1 MNTPVVLTVSQLNR
15 YIKSLLDGDRMLPS
29 VFLTGE
35 ISNFTNHYKSGHMYF
50 SLKDSQCVVR
60 AVMFAAQARRLR
72 FLPQDGMK
80 VIVRGRVT
88 VYEQSGQYQVYV
100 DDMQP
105 DGLGA
110 LNLAYE
116 QLKARLAAE
125 GLFDASRKK
134 PLPAYPKAVGVVTS
148 PTGAAV
154 QDIKQI
160 LGRRFPLAEV
170 ILCPV
175 LVQGAGAAEQIAGAV
190 ERFNRLNCADVLI
203 VGRGGGSIED
213 LWAFNE
219 EIVART
225 VANSRDLRCGAR
237 NGFHHLRFCGGS
249 ARADPVRC
257 GRAGRSGYPRADGLC
272 FRLGAADEEIPGDRD
287 APHADRP
294 AGRPHEREDE
304 ARSGSRAHASGR
316 AFGFAAG
323 VQPAAGSGA
332 RVLCCAGCRRENRPL
347 GCTGETGGFAEPSC
361 ARRTVGLYRK
371 RGAGRTNWA
380 GGRYSMKKN
389 MTFEAAMTELSQ
401 IVDRMESGEATLDES
416 LKLFESGTKLASFCY
431 EKLQNAEQKIR
442 EISELEERREE

>member
-1 MNTPVVLTVSQLNR
+1 MNTPVVLTISQLNR
-15 YIKSLLDGDRMLPS
+15 YIKSLLDGDQMLSS

-116 QLKARLAAE
+116 QLKTRLAAE

-175 LVQGAGAAEQIAGAV
+175 LVQGAGAAEQIAAAV
-190 ERFNRLNCADVLI
+190 EHFNRLGCADVLI
-203 VGRGGGSIED
+203 VGRGGGSMED

-219 EIVART
+219 EIVARA
-225 VANSRDLRCGAR
+225 VANSRIPVISAVGHETDFTICDFAADLRAPTP
-237 NGFHHLRFCGGS
+237 S
-249 ARADPVRC
+249 A
-257 GRAGRSGYPRADGLC
+257 
-272 FRLGAADEEIPGDRD
+272 AAELAVPDI
-287 APHADRP
+287 
-294 AGRPHEREDE
+294 RELM
-304 ARSGSRAHASGR
+304 AYVSGSMLR
-316 AFGFAAG
+316 
-323 VQPAAGSGA
+323 
-332 RVLCCAGCRRENRPL
+332 
-347 GCTGETGGFAEPSC
+347 
-361 ARRTVGLYRK
+361 
-371 RGAGRTNWA
+371 
-380 GGRYSMKKN
+380 MKKSLGIE
-389 MTFEAAMTELSQ
+389 MHRMQ
-401 IVDRMESGEATLDES
+401 IDRLVDRMSGKMKRDLETGRMRLAERSASLQAFSPLRVLARGYSVALDADGETVRSAAQVRQGDS
-416 LKLFESGTKLASFCY
+416 LNLIVQDGRLACTVN
-431 EKLQNAEQKIR
+431 EVWEEQIGQ
-442 EISELEERREE
+442 EGDTP

>member
-1 MNTPVVLTVSQLNR
+1 MNTPIVLTISQLNR
-15 YIKSLLDGDRMLPS
+15 YIKSLLDGDQMLSS

-116 QLKARLAAE
+116 QLKTRLAAE

-175 LVQGAGAAEQIAGAV
+175 LVQGAGAAEQIAAAV
-190 ERFNRLNCADVLI
+190 ERFNRLDCADVLI
-203 VGRGGGSIED
+203 VGRGGGSMED

-219 EIVART
+219 EIVARA
-225 VANSRDLRCGAR
+225 VANSRIPVISAVGHETDFTICDFAADLRAPTP
-237 NGFHHLRFCGGS
+237 S
-249 ARADPVRC
+249 A
-257 GRAGRSGYPRADGLC
+257 
-272 FRLGAADEEIPGDRD
+272 AAELAVPDI
-287 APHADRP
+287 
-294 AGRPHEREDE
+294 RELM
-304 ARSGSRAHASGR
+304 AYVSGSMLR
-316 AFGFAAG
+316 
-323 VQPAAGSGA
+323 
-332 RVLCCAGCRRENRPL
+332 
-347 GCTGETGGFAEPSC
+347 
-361 ARRTVGLYRK
+361 
-371 RGAGRTNWA
+371 
-380 GGRYSMKKN
+380 MKKSLGIE
-389 MTFEAAMTELSQ
+389 MHRMQ
-401 IVDRMESGEATLDES
+401 IDRLVDRMSGKMKRDLETGRMRLAERSASLQAFSPLRVLARGYSVALDANGETVRSVAQVRQGDS
-416 LKLFESGTKLASFCY
+416 LNLIVQDGRLACTVN
-431 EKLQNAEQKIR
+431 EV
-442 EISELEERREE
+442 REEQIGQEGDTP

>member
-1 MNTPVVLTVSQLNR
+1 MNTPVVLTISQLNR
-15 YIKSLLDGDRMLPS
+15 YIKSLLDGDQMLSS

-116 QLKARLAAE
+116 QLKTRLAAE

-175 LVQGAGAAEQIAGAV
+175 LVQGAGAAEQIAAAV
-190 ERFNRLNCADVLI
+190 EHFNRLDCADVLI

-219 EIVART
+219 EIVARA
-225 VANSRDLRCGAR
+225 VANSRIPVISAVGHETDFTICDFAADLRAPTP
-237 NGFHHLRFCGGS
+237 S
-249 ARADPVRC
+249 A
-257 GRAGRSGYPRADGLC
+257 
-272 FRLGAADEEIPGDRD
+272 AAELAVPDI
-287 APHADRP
+287 
-294 AGRPHEREDE
+294 RELM
-304 ARSGSRAHASGR
+304 AYVSGSMLR
-316 AFGFAAG
+316 
-323 VQPAAGSGA
+323 
-332 RVLCCAGCRRENRPL
+332 
-347 GCTGETGGFAEPSC
+347 
-361 ARRTVGLYRK
+361 
-371 RGAGRTNWA
+371 
-380 GGRYSMKKN
+380 MKKSLGIE
-389 MTFEAAMTELSQ
+389 MHRMQ
-401 IVDRMESGEATLDES
+401 IDRLVDRMSGKMKRDLETGRMRLAERSASLQAFSPLRVLARGYSVALDANGETVRSAAQVRQGDS
-416 LKLFESGTKLASFCY
+416 LNLIVQDGRLACTVN
-431 EKLQNAEQKIR
+431 EVWEEQIGQ
-442 EISELEERREE
+442 EGDTP

>member
-1 MNTPVVLTVSQLNR
+1 MNTPVVLTISQLNR
-15 YIKSLLDGDRMLPS
+15 YIKSLLDGDQMLSS

-116 QLKARLAAE
+116 QLKTRLAAE

-175 LVQGAGAAEQIAGAV
+175 LVQGAGAAEQIAAAI
-190 ERFNRLNCADVLI
+190 ERLNRLDCADVLI
-203 VGRGGGSIED
+203 VGRGGGSMED

-219 EIVART
+219 EIVARAM
-225 VANSRDLRCGAR
+225 ANSMIPVISAVGHETDFTICDFAADLRAPTP
-237 NGFHHLRFCGGS
+237 S
-249 ARADPVRC
+249 A
-257 GRAGRSGYPRADGLC
+257 
-272 FRLGAADEEIPGDRD
+272 AAELAVPDI
-287 APHADRP
+287 
-294 AGRPHEREDE
+294 RELM
-304 ARSGSRAHASGR
+304 AYVSGSMLR
-316 AFGFAAG
+316 
-323 VQPAAGSGA
+323 
-332 RVLCCAGCRRENRPL
+332 
-347 GCTGETGGFAEPSC
+347 
-361 ARRTVGLYRK
+361 
-371 RGAGRTNWA
+371 
-380 GGRYSMKKN
+380 MKKSLGIE
-389 MTFEAAMTELSQ
+389 MHRMQ
-401 IVDRMESGEATLDES
+401 IDRLVDRMSGKMKRDLETGRMRLAERSASLQAFSPLRVLARGYSVALDADGETVRSVAQVRQGDS
-416 LKLFESGTKLASFCY
+416 LNLIVQDGQLACTVN
-431 EKLQNAEQKIR
+431 EV
-442 EISELEERREE
+442 REEQIGQEGDTP

>member
-1 MNTPVVLTVSQLNR
+1 MNTPVVLTISQLNR
-15 YIKSLLDGDRMLPS
+15 YIKSLLDGDQMLSS

-116 QLKARLAAE
+116 QLKTRLAAE

-175 LVQGAGAAEQIAGAV
+175 LVQGAGAAEQIAAAV
-190 ERFNRLNCADVLI
+190 EHFNRLECADVLI
-203 VGRGGGSIED
+203 VGRGGGSMED

-219 EIVART
+219 EIVAHA
-225 VANSRDLRCGAR
+225 VANSRIPVISAVGHETDFTICDFAADLRAPTP
-237 NGFHHLRFCGGS
+237 S
-249 ARADPVRC
+249 A
-257 GRAGRSGYPRADGLC
+257 
-272 FRLGAADEEIPGDRD
+272 AAELAVPDI
-287 APHADRP
+287 
-294 AGRPHEREDE
+294 RELM
-304 ARSGSRAHASGR
+304 AYVSGSMLR
-316 AFGFAAG
+316 
-323 VQPAAGSGA
+323 
-332 RVLCCAGCRRENRPL
+332 
-347 GCTGETGGFAEPSC
+347 
-361 ARRTVGLYRK
+361 
-371 RGAGRTNWA
+371 
-380 GGRYSMKKN
+380 MKKSLGIE
-389 MTFEAAMTELSQ
+389 MHRMQ
-401 IVDRMESGEATLDES
+401 IDRLVDRMSGKMKRDLETGRMRLAERSASLQAFSPLRVLARGYSVALDADGETVRSVAQVRQGDS
-416 LKLFESGTKLASFCY
+416 LNLIVQDGRLACTVN
-431 EKLQNAEQKIR
+431 EVWEEQIGQ
-442 EISELEERREE
+442 EGDTP

>member
-1 MNTPVVLTVSQLNR
+1 MNTPVVLTISQLNR
-15 YIKSLLDGDRMLPS
+15 YIKSLLDGDQMLSS

-116 QLKARLAAE
+116 QLKTRLAAE
-125 GLFDASRKK
+125 GLFDASRKR
-134 PLPAYPKAVGVVTS
+134 PLPVYPKAVGVVTS

-175 LVQGAGAAEQIAGAV
+175 LVQGAGAAEQIAAAV
-190 ERFNRLNCADVLI
+190 EHFNRLGCADVLI
-203 VGRGGGSIED
+203 VGRGGGSMED

-219 EIVART
+219 EIVARA
-225 VANSRDLRCGAR
+225 VANSRIPVISAVGHETDFTICDFAADLRAPTP
-237 NGFHHLRFCGGS
+237 S
-249 ARADPVRC
+249 A
-257 GRAGRSGYPRADGLC
+257 
-272 FRLGAADEEIPGDRD
+272 AAELAVPDI
-287 APHADRP
+287 
-294 AGRPHEREDE
+294 RELM
-304 ARSGSRAHASGR
+304 AYVSGSMLR
-316 AFGFAAG
+316 
-323 VQPAAGSGA
+323 
-332 RVLCCAGCRRENRPL
+332 
-347 GCTGETGGFAEPSC
+347 
-361 ARRTVGLYRK
+361 
-371 RGAGRTNWA
+371 
-380 GGRYSMKKN
+380 MKKSLGIE
-389 MTFEAAMTELSQ
+389 MHRMQ
-401 IVDRMESGEATLDES
+401 IDRLVDRMSGKMKRDLETGRMRLAERSASLQAFSPLRVLARGYSVALDAKGETVRSVAQVRQGDS
-416 LKLFESGTKLASFCY
+416 LNLIVQDGRLACTVN
-431 EKLQNAEQKIR
+431 EVWEEQIGQ
-442 EISELEERREE
+442 EGDTP

>member
-1 MNTPVVLTVSQLNR
+1 MNTPVVLTISQLNR
-15 YIKSLLDGDRMLPS
+15 YIKSLLDGDQMLSS

-116 QLKARLAAE
+116 QLKTRLAAE

-134 PLPAYPKAVGVVTS
+134 SLPAYPKAVGVVTS

-175 LVQGAGAAEQIAGAV
+175 LVQGAGAAEQIAAAV
-190 ERFNRLNCADVLI
+190 EHFNRLDCANVLI
-203 VGRGGGSIED
+203 VGRGGGSMED

-219 EIVART
+219 EIVARA
-225 VANSRDLRCGAR
+225 VANSRIPVISAVGHETDFTICDFAADLRAPTP
-237 NGFHHLRFCGGS
+237 S
-249 ARADPVRC
+249 A
-257 GRAGRSGYPRADGLC
+257 
-272 FRLGAADEEIPGDRD
+272 AAELAVPDI
-287 APHADRP
+287 
-294 AGRPHEREDE
+294 RELM
-304 ARSGSRAHASGR
+304 AYVSGSMLR
-316 AFGFAAG
+316 
-323 VQPAAGSGA
+323 
-332 RVLCCAGCRRENRPL
+332 
-347 GCTGETGGFAEPSC
+347 
-361 ARRTVGLYRK
+361 
-371 RGAGRTNWA
+371 
-380 GGRYSMKKN
+380 MKKSLGIE
-389 MTFEAAMTELSQ
+389 MHRMQ
-401 IVDRMESGEATLDES
+401 IDRLVDRMSGKMKRDLETGRMRLAERSASLQAFSPLRVLARGYSVALDAKGETVRSVAQVRQGDS
-416 LKLFESGTKLASFCY
+416 LNLIVQDGRLACTVN
-431 EKLQNAEQKIR
+431 EVWEEQIGQ
-442 EISELEERREE
+442 EGDTP

>member
-1 MNTPVVLTVSQLNR
+1 MNTPVVLTISQLNR
-15 YIKSLLDGDRMLPS
+15 YIKSLLDGDQMLSS

-116 QLKARLAAE
+116 QLKTRLAAE
-125 GLFDASRKK
+125 GLFDASRKR
-134 PLPAYPKAVGVVTS
+134 PLPVYPKAVGVVTS

-175 LVQGAGAAEQIAGAV
+175 LVQGAGAAEQIAAAV
-190 ERFNRLNCADVLI
+190 EHFNRLGCADVLI
-203 VGRGGGSIED
+203 VGRGGGSMED

-219 EIVART
+219 EIVARA
-225 VANSRDLRCGAR
+225 VANSRIPVISAVGHETDFTICDFAADLRAPTP
-237 NGFHHLRFCGGS
+237 S
-249 ARADPVRC
+249 A
-257 GRAGRSGYPRADGLC
+257 
-272 FRLGAADEEIPGDRD
+272 AAELAVPDI
-287 APHADRP
+287 
-294 AGRPHEREDE
+294 RELM
-304 ARSGSRAHASGR
+304 AYVSGSMLR
-316 AFGFAAG
+316 
-323 VQPAAGSGA
+323 
-332 RVLCCAGCRRENRPL
+332 
-347 GCTGETGGFAEPSC
+347 
-361 ARRTVGLYRK
+361 
-371 RGAGRTNWA
+371 
-380 GGRYSMKKN
+380 MKKSLGIE
-389 MTFEAAMTELSQ
+389 MHRMQ
-401 IVDRMESGEATLDES
+401 IDRLVDRMSGKMKRDLETGRMRLAERSASLQAFSPLRVLARGYSVALDADGETVRSAAQVRQGDS
-416 LKLFESGTKLASFCY
+416 LHLIVQDGRLACTVN
-431 EKLQNAEQKIR
+431 EVWEEQIGQ
-442 EISELEERREE
+442 EGDTP

>member
-1 MNTPVVLTVSQLNR
+1 MNTPVVLTISQLNR
-15 YIKSLLDGDRMLPS
+15 YIKSLLDGDQMLSS

-116 QLKARLAAE
+116 QLKTRLAAE

-175 LVQGAGAAEQIAGAV
+175 LVQGAGAAEQIAAAV
-190 ERFNRLNCADVLI
+190 EHFNRLDCADVLI
-203 VGRGGGSIED
+203 VGRGGGSMED

-219 EIVART
+219 EIVARA
-225 VANSRDLRCGAR
+225 VANSRIPVISAVGHETDFTICDFAADLRAPTP
-237 NGFHHLRFCGGS
+237 S
-249 ARADPVRC
+249 A
-257 GRAGRSGYPRADGLC
+257 
-272 FRLGAADEEIPGDRD
+272 AAELAVPDI
-287 APHADRP
+287 
-294 AGRPHEREDE
+294 RELM
-304 ARSGSRAHASGR
+304 AYVSGSMLR
-316 AFGFAAG
+316 
-323 VQPAAGSGA
+323 
-332 RVLCCAGCRRENRPL
+332 
-347 GCTGETGGFAEPSC
+347 
-361 ARRTVGLYRK
+361 
-371 RGAGRTNWA
+371 
-380 GGRYSMKKN
+380 MKKSLGIE
-389 MTFEAAMTELSQ
+389 MHRMQ
-401 IVDRMESGEATLDES
+401 IDRLVDRMSGKMKRDLETGRMRLAERSASLQAFSPLRVLARGYSVALDANGETVRSAAQVRQGDS
-416 LKLFESGTKLASFCY
+416 LNLIVQDGRLACTVN
-431 EKLQNAEQKIR
+431 EV
-442 EISELEERREE
+442 REEQIGQEGDTP

>member
-1 MNTPVVLTVSQLNR
+1 MNTPVVLTISQLNR
-15 YIKSLLDGDRMLPS
+15 YIKSLLDGDQMLSS

-116 QLKARLAAE
+116 QLKTRLAAE

-175 LVQGAGAAEQIAGAV
+175 LVQGAGAAEQIAAAV
-190 ERFNRLNCADVLI
+190 ERFNRLDCADVLI
-203 VGRGGGSIED
+203 VGRGGGSMED

-219 EIVART
+219 EIVARA
-225 VANSRDLRCGAR
+225 VANSRIPVISAVGHETDFTICDFAADLRAPTP
-237 NGFHHLRFCGGS
+237 S
-249 ARADPVRC
+249 A
-257 GRAGRSGYPRADGLC
+257 
-272 FRLGAADEEIPGDRD
+272 AAELAVPDI
-287 APHADRP
+287 
-294 AGRPHEREDE
+294 RELM
-304 ARSGSRAHASGR
+304 AYVSGSMLR
-316 AFGFAAG
+316 
-323 VQPAAGSGA
+323 
-332 RVLCCAGCRRENRPL
+332 
-347 GCTGETGGFAEPSC
+347 
-361 ARRTVGLYRK
+361 
-371 RGAGRTNWA
+371 
-380 GGRYSMKKN
+380 MKKSLGIE
-389 MTFEAAMTELSQ
+389 MHRMQ
-401 IVDRMESGEATLDES
+401 IDRLVDRMSGKMKRDLETGRMRLAERSASLQAFSPLRVLARGYSVALDADGETVRSVAQVRQGDSLNLIVQDGRLACTVNEA
-416 LKLFESGTKLASFCY
+416 
-431 EKLQNAEQKIR
+431 
-442 EISELEERREE
+442 REEQIGQEGDTP

>member
-1 MNTPVVLTVSQLNR
+1 MNTPVVLTISQLNR
-15 YIKSLLDGDRMLPS
+15 YIKSLLDGDQMLSS

-116 QLKARLAAE
+116 QLKTRLAAE

-175 LVQGAGAAEQIAGAV
+175 LVQGAGAADQIAAAV
-190 ERFNRLNCADVLI
+190 ERFNRLDCADVLI
-203 VGRGGGSIED
+203 VGRGGGSMED

-219 EIVART
+219 EIVARA
-225 VANSRDLRCGAR
+225 VANSRIPVISAVGHETDFTICDFAADLRAPTP
-237 NGFHHLRFCGGS
+237 S
-249 ARADPVRC
+249 A
-257 GRAGRSGYPRADGLC
+257 
-272 FRLGAADEEIPGDRD
+272 AAELAVPDI
-287 APHADRP
+287 
-294 AGRPHEREDE
+294 RELM
-304 ARSGSRAHASGR
+304 AYVSGSMLR
-316 AFGFAAG
+316 
-323 VQPAAGSGA
+323 
-332 RVLCCAGCRRENRPL
+332 
-347 GCTGETGGFAEPSC
+347 
-361 ARRTVGLYRK
+361 
-371 RGAGRTNWA
+371 
-380 GGRYSMKKN
+380 MKKSLGIE
-389 MTFEAAMTELSQ
+389 MHRMQ
-401 IVDRMESGEATLDES
+401 IDRLVDRMSGKMKRDLETGRMCLAERSASLQAFSPLRVLARGYSVALDADGETVRSAAQVRQGDS
-416 LKLFESGTKLASFCY
+416 LNLIVQDGRLACTVN
-431 EKLQNAEQKIR
+431 EV
-442 EISELEERREE
+442 REEQIGQEGDTP

>member
-1 MNTPVVLTVSQLNR
+1 MNTPVVLTISQLNR
-15 YIKSLLDGDRMLPS
+15 YIKSLLDGDQMLSS

-116 QLKARLAAE
+116 QLKTRLAAE

-134 PLPAYPKAVGVVTS
+134 SLPAYPKAVGVVTS

-175 LVQGAGAAEQIAGAV
+175 LVQGAGAAEQIAAAV
-190 ERFNRLNCADVLI
+190 EHFNRLDCADVLI

-219 EIVART
+219 EIVARA
-225 VANSRDLRCGAR
+225 VANSRIPVISAVGHETDFTICDFAADLRAPTP
-237 NGFHHLRFCGGS
+237 S
-249 ARADPVRC
+249 A
-257 GRAGRSGYPRADGLC
+257 
-272 FRLGAADEEIPGDRD
+272 AAELAVPDI
-287 APHADRP
+287 
-294 AGRPHEREDE
+294 RELM
-304 ARSGSRAHASGR
+304 AYVSGSMLR
-316 AFGFAAG
+316 
-323 VQPAAGSGA
+323 
-332 RVLCCAGCRRENRPL
+332 
-347 GCTGETGGFAEPSC
+347 
-361 ARRTVGLYRK
+361 
-371 RGAGRTNWA
+371 
-380 GGRYSMKKN
+380 MKKSLGIE
-389 MTFEAAMTELSQ
+389 MHRMQ
-401 IVDRMESGEATLDES
+401 IDRLVDRMSGKMKRDLETGRMRLAERSASLQAFSPLRVLARGYSVALDANGETVRSAAQVRQGDS
-416 LKLFESGTKLASFCY
+416 LNLIVQDGRLACTVN
-431 EKLQNAEQKIR
+431 EV
-442 EISELEERREE
+442 REEQIGQEGDTP

>member
-1 MNTPVVLTVSQLNR
+1 MNTPVVLTISQLNR
-15 YIKSLLDGDRMLPS
+15 YIKSLLDGDQMLSS

-116 QLKARLAAE
+116 QLKTRLAAE

-175 LVQGAGAAEQIAGAV
+175 LVQGAGAAEQIAAAV
-190 ERFNRLNCADVLI
+190 EHFNRLDCADVLI
-203 VGRGGGSIED
+203 VGRGGGSMED

-219 EIVART
+219 EIVARA
-225 VANSRDLRCGAR
+225 VANSRIPVISAVGHETDFTICDFAADLRAPTP
-237 NGFHHLRFCGGS
+237 S
-249 ARADPVRC
+249 A
-257 GRAGRSGYPRADGLC
+257 
-272 FRLGAADEEIPGDRD
+272 AAELAVPDI
-287 APHADRP
+287 
-294 AGRPHEREDE
+294 RELM
-304 ARSGSRAHASGR
+304 AYVSGSMLR
-316 AFGFAAG
+316 
-323 VQPAAGSGA
+323 
-332 RVLCCAGCRRENRPL
+332 
-347 GCTGETGGFAEPSC
+347 
-361 ARRTVGLYRK
+361 
-371 RGAGRTNWA
+371 
-380 GGRYSMKKN
+380 MKKSLGIE
-389 MTFEAAMTELSQ
+389 MHRMQ
-401 IVDRMESGEATLDES
+401 IDRLVDRMSGKMKRDLETGRMRLAERSAS
-416 LKLFESGTKLASFCY
+416 LQAFSPLRVLARGYSVA
-431 EKLQNAEQKIR
+431 LNAKGETVRSAAQVRQGDSLNLIVQDGRLACTVNEVWEEQIGQ
-442 EISELEERREE
+442 EGDTP

>member
-1 MNTPVVLTVSQLNR
+1 MNTPVVLTISQLNR
-15 YIKSLLDGDRMLPS
+15 YIKSLLDGDQMLSS

-116 QLKARLAAE
+116 QLKTRLAAE

-175 LVQGAGAAEQIAGAV
+175 LVQGAGAAEQIAAAV
-190 ERFNRLNCADVLI
+190 EHFNRLDCADVLI

-219 EIVART
+219 EIVARA
-225 VANSRDLRCGAR
+225 VANSRIPVISAVGHETDFTICDFAADLRAPTP
-237 NGFHHLRFCGGS
+237 S
-249 ARADPVRC
+249 A
-257 GRAGRSGYPRADGLC
+257 
-272 FRLGAADEEIPGDRD
+272 AAELAVPDI
-287 APHADRP
+287 
-294 AGRPHEREDE
+294 RELM
-304 ARSGSRAHASGR
+304 AYVSGSMLR
-316 AFGFAAG
+316 
-323 VQPAAGSGA
+323 
-332 RVLCCAGCRRENRPL
+332 
-347 GCTGETGGFAEPSC
+347 
-361 ARRTVGLYRK
+361 
-371 RGAGRTNWA
+371 
-380 GGRYSMKKN
+380 MKKSLGIE
-389 MTFEAAMTELSQ
+389 MHRMQ
-401 IVDRMESGEATLDES
+401 IDRLVDRMSGKMKRDLETGRMRLAERSASLQAFSPLRVLARGYSVALDAKGETVRSAAQVRQGDS
-416 LKLFESGTKLASFCY
+416 LNLIVQDGRLACTVN
-431 EKLQNAEQKIR
+431 EV
-442 EISELEERREE
+442 REEQIGQEGDTP

>member
-15 YIKSLLDGDRMLPS
+15 YLKSLLDGDQMLTS

-50 SLKDSQCVVR
+50 LLKDSQCVVR

-88 VYEQSGQYQVYV
+88 IYEQSGQYQLYV

-116 QLKARLAAE
+116 QLKTRLAAE
-125 GLFDASRKK
+125 GLFDVTRKK
-134 PLPAYPKAVGVVTS
+134 PLPVYPKAVGVVTS

-175 LVQGAGAAEQIAGAV
+175 LVQGAGAADQIAAAV
-190 ERFNRLNCADVLI
+190 ERFNRLACADVLI

-219 EIVART
+219 EIVARA
-225 VANSRDLRCGAR
+225 VAASRIPVISAVGHETDFTICDFAADLRAPTP
-237 NGFHHLRFCGGS
+237 S
-249 ARADPVRC
+249 A
-257 GRAGRSGYPRADGLC
+257 
-272 FRLGAADEEIPGDRD
+272 AAELAVPDI
-287 APHADRP
+287 
-294 AGRPHEREDE
+294 RELM
-304 ARSGSRAHASGR
+304 AWVSGSVPR
-316 AFGFAAG
+316 
-323 VQPAAGSGA
+323 
-332 RVLCCAGCRRENRPL
+332 
-347 GCTGETGGFAEPSC
+347 
-361 ARRTVGLYRK
+361 
-371 RGAGRTNWA
+371 
-380 GGRYSMKKN
+380 MKKSLGVE
-389 MTFEAAMTELSQ
+389 MHRMQ
-401 IVDRMESGEATLDES
+401 IDRLVDRMSGKMKRDLETGRMRLAERSASLQAFSPLRVLARGYSVALDAEGKTVKS
-416 LKLFESGTKLASFCY
+416 VAQVQQGDPLNLI
-431 EKLQNAEQKIR
+431 LQDGRLTCIINDV
-442 EISELEERREE
+442 REEQIGQEGILHEKEYDL

>member
-1 MNTPVVLTVSQLNR
+1 MNTPVVLTISQLNR
-15 YIKSLLDGDRMLPS
+15 YIKSLLDGDQMLSS

-116 QLKARLAAE
+116 QLKTRLAAE

-175 LVQGAGAAEQIAGAV
+175 LVQGAGAAEQIAAAV
-190 ERFNRLNCADVLI
+190 EHFNRLDCADVLI
-203 VGRGGGSIED
+203 VGRGGGSMED

-219 EIVART
+219 EIVARA
-225 VANSRDLRCGAR
+225 VANSRIPVISAVGHETDFTICDFAADLRAPTP
-237 NGFHHLRFCGGS
+237 S
-249 ARADPVRC
+249 A
-257 GRAGRSGYPRADGLC
+257 
-272 FRLGAADEEIPGDRD
+272 AAELAVPDI
-287 APHADRP
+287 
-294 AGRPHEREDE
+294 RELM
-304 ARSGSRAHASGR
+304 AYVSGSMLR
-316 AFGFAAG
+316 
-323 VQPAAGSGA
+323 
-332 RVLCCAGCRRENRPL
+332 
-347 GCTGETGGFAEPSC
+347 
-361 ARRTVGLYRK
+361 
-371 RGAGRTNWA
+371 
-380 GGRYSMKKN
+380 MKKSLGIE
-389 MTFEAAMTELSQ
+389 MHRMQ
-401 IVDRMESGEATLDES
+401 IDRLVDRMSGKMKRDLETGRMRLAERSASLQAFSPLRVLARGYSVALDAKGETVRSAAQVRQGDS
-416 LKLFESGTKLASFCY
+416 LNLIVQDGRLACTVN
-431 EKLQNAEQKIR
+431 EVWEEQIGQ
-442 EISELEERREE
+442 EGDTP

>member
-1 MNTPVVLTVSQLNR
+1 MNTPIVLTISQLNR
-15 YIKSLLDGDRMLPS
+15 YIKSLLDGDQMLSS

-116 QLKARLAAE
+116 QLKTRLAAE

-175 LVQGAGAAEQIAGAV
+175 LVQGAGAAEQIAAAV
-190 ERFNRLNCADVLI
+190 ERFNRLDCADVLI
-203 VGRGGGSIED
+203 VGRGGGSMED

-219 EIVART
+219 EIVARA
-225 VANSRDLRCGAR
+225 VANSRIPVISAVGHETDFTICDFAADLRAPTP
-237 NGFHHLRFCGGS
+237 S
-249 ARADPVRC
+249 A
-257 GRAGRSGYPRADGLC
+257 
-272 FRLGAADEEIPGDRD
+272 AAELAVPDI
-287 APHADRP
+287 
-294 AGRPHEREDE
+294 RELM
-304 ARSGSRAHASGR
+304 AYVSGSMLR
-316 AFGFAAG
+316 
-323 VQPAAGSGA
+323 
-332 RVLCCAGCRRENRPL
+332 
-347 GCTGETGGFAEPSC
+347 
-361 ARRTVGLYRK
+361 
-371 RGAGRTNWA
+371 
-380 GGRYSMKKN
+380 MKKSLGIE
-389 MTFEAAMTELSQ
+389 MHRMQ
-401 IVDRMESGEATLDES
+401 IDRLVDRMSGKMKRDLETGRMRLAERSASLQAFSPLRVLARGYSVALDANGETVRSVAQVRRGDS
-416 LKLFESGTKLASFCY
+416 LNLIVQDGRLACTVN
-431 EKLQNAEQKIR
+431 EV
-442 EISELEERREE
+442 REEQIGQEGDTP

>member
-1 MNTPVVLTVSQLNR
+1 MNTPVVLTISQLNR
-15 YIKSLLDGDRMLPS
+15 YIKSLLDGDQMLSS

-116 QLKARLAAE
+116 QLKTRLAAE

-175 LVQGAGAAEQIAGAV
+175 LVQGAGAAEQIAAAV
-190 ERFNRLNCADVLI
+190 EHFNRLDCADVLI

-219 EIVART
+219 EIVARA
-225 VANSRDLRCGAR
+225 VANSRIPVISAVGHETDFTICDFAADLRAPTP
-237 NGFHHLRFCGGS
+237 S
-249 ARADPVRC
+249 A
-257 GRAGRSGYPRADGLC
+257 
-272 FRLGAADEEIPGDRD
+272 AAELAVPDI
-287 APHADRP
+287 
-294 AGRPHEREDE
+294 RELM
-304 ARSGSRAHASGR
+304 AYVSGSMLR
-316 AFGFAAG
+316 
-323 VQPAAGSGA
+323 
-332 RVLCCAGCRRENRPL
+332 
-347 GCTGETGGFAEPSC
+347 
-361 ARRTVGLYRK
+361 
-371 RGAGRTNWA
+371 
-380 GGRYSMKKN
+380 MKKSLGIE
-389 MTFEAAMTELSQ
+389 MHRMQ
-401 IVDRMESGEATLDES
+401 IDRLVDRMSGKMKRDLETGRMRLAERSASLQAFSPLRVLARGYSVALDANGETVRSAAQVRQGDS
-416 LKLFESGTKLASFCY
+416 LNLIVQDGRLACTVN
-431 EKLQNAEQKIR
+431 EV
-442 EISELEERREE
+442 REEQIGQEGDTP

>member
-1 MNTPVVLTVSQLNR
+1 MNTPVVLTISQLNR
-15 YIKSLLDGDRMLPS
+15 YIKSLLDGDQMLSS

-116 QLKARLAAE
+116 QLKTRLAAE

-175 LVQGAGAAEQIAGAV
+175 LVQGAGAAEQIAAAV
-190 ERFNRLNCADVLI
+190 ERFNRLDCADVLI
-203 VGRGGGSIED
+203 VGRGGGSMED

-219 EIVART
+219 EIVARA
-225 VANSRDLRCGAR
+225 VANSRIPVISAVGHETDFTICDFAADLRAPTP
-237 NGFHHLRFCGGS
+237 S
-249 ARADPVRC
+249 A
-257 GRAGRSGYPRADGLC
+257 
-272 FRLGAADEEIPGDRD
+272 AAELAVPDI
-287 APHADRP
+287 
-294 AGRPHEREDE
+294 RELM
-304 ARSGSRAHASGR
+304 AYVSGSMLR
-316 AFGFAAG
+316 
-323 VQPAAGSGA
+323 
-332 RVLCCAGCRRENRPL
+332 
-347 GCTGETGGFAEPSC
+347 
-361 ARRTVGLYRK
+361 
-371 RGAGRTNWA
+371 
-380 GGRYSMKKN
+380 MKKSLGIE
-389 MTFEAAMTELSQ
+389 MHRMQ
-401 IVDRMESGEATLDES
+401 IDRLVDRMSGKMKRDLETGRMRLAERSASLQAFSPLRVLARGYSVALDADGETVRSVAQVRQGDSLNLIVQDGRLACTVNEA
-416 LKLFESGTKLASFCY
+416 
-431 EKLQNAEQKIR
+431 
-442 EISELEERREE
+442 REEQIGQEGNTP

>member
-1 MNTPVVLTVSQLNR
+1 MNTPVVLTISQLNR
-15 YIKSLLDGDRMLPS
+15 YIKSLLDGDQMLSS

-116 QLKARLAAE
+116 QLKTRLAAE

-134 PLPAYPKAVGVVTS
+134 SLPAYPKAVGVVTS

-175 LVQGAGAAEQIAGAV
+175 LVQGAGAAEQIAAAV
-190 ERFNRLNCADVLI
+190 ERFNRLDCADVLI
-203 VGRGGGSIED
+203 VGRGGGSMED

-219 EIVART
+219 EIVARA
-225 VANSRDLRCGAR
+225 VANSRIPVISAVGHETDFTICDFAADLRAPTP
-237 NGFHHLRFCGGS
+237 S
-249 ARADPVRC
+249 A
-257 GRAGRSGYPRADGLC
+257 
-272 FRLGAADEEIPGDRD
+272 AAELAVPDI
-287 APHADRP
+287 
-294 AGRPHEREDE
+294 RELM
-304 ARSGSRAHASGR
+304 AYVSGSMLR
-316 AFGFAAG
+316 
-323 VQPAAGSGA
+323 
-332 RVLCCAGCRRENRPL
+332 
-347 GCTGETGGFAEPSC
+347 
-361 ARRTVGLYRK
+361 
-371 RGAGRTNWA
+371 
-380 GGRYSMKKN
+380 MKKSLGIE
-389 MTFEAAMTELSQ
+389 MHRMQ
-401 IVDRMESGEATLDES
+401 IDRLVDRMSGKMKRDLETGRMRLAERSASLQAFSPLRVLARGYSVALDADGETVRSAAQVRQGDS
-416 LKLFESGTKLASFCY
+416 LNLIVQDGRLACTVN
-431 EKLQNAEQKIR
+431 EVWEEQIGQ
-442 EISELEERREE
+442 EGDTP

>member
-1 MNTPVVLTVSQLNR
+1 MNTPVVLTISQLNR
-15 YIKSLLDGDRMLPS
+15 YIKSLLDGDQMLSS

-116 QLKARLAAE
+116 QLKTRLAAE

-175 LVQGAGAAEQIAGAV
+175 LVQGAGAAEQIAAAV
-190 ERFNRLNCADVLI
+190 ERFNRLDCADVLI
-203 VGRGGGSIED
+203 VGRGGGSMED

-219 EIVART
+219 EIVARA
-225 VANSRDLRCGAR
+225 VANSRIPVISAVGHETDFTICDFAADLRAPTP
-237 NGFHHLRFCGGS
+237 S
-249 ARADPVRC
+249 A
-257 GRAGRSGYPRADGLC
+257 
-272 FRLGAADEEIPGDRD
+272 AAELAVPDI
-287 APHADRP
+287 
-294 AGRPHEREDE
+294 RELM
-304 ARSGSRAHASGR
+304 AYVSGSMLR
-316 AFGFAAG
+316 
-323 VQPAAGSGA
+323 
-332 RVLCCAGCRRENRPL
+332 
-347 GCTGETGGFAEPSC
+347 
-361 ARRTVGLYRK
+361 
-371 RGAGRTNWA
+371 
-380 GGRYSMKKN
+380 MKKSLGIE
-389 MTFEAAMTELSQ
+389 MHRMQ
-401 IVDRMESGEATLDES
+401 IDRLVDRMSGKMKRDLETGRMRLAERSASLQAFSPLRVLARGYSVALDADGETVRSVAQVRQGDSLNLIVQDGRLACTVNEA
-416 LKLFESGTKLASFCY
+416 
-431 EKLQNAEQKIR
+431 
-442 EISELEERREE
+442 REEQIRQEGDTP

>member
-72 FLPQDGMK
+72 FLPRDGMK

-225 VANSRDLRCGAR
+225 VANSRIPVISAVGHETDFTICDFAADLRAPTP
-237 NGFHHLRFCGGS
+237 S
-249 ARADPVRC
+249 A
-257 GRAGRSGYPRADGLC
+257 
-272 FRLGAADEEIPGDRD
+272 AAELAVPDI
-287 APHADRP
+287 
-294 AGRPHEREDE
+294 RELT
-304 ARSGSRAHASGR
+304 AYVSGS
-316 AFGFAAG
+316 
-323 VQPAAGSGA
+323 VQ
-332 RVLCCAGCRRENRPL
+332 R
-347 GCTGETGGFAEPSC
+347 
-361 ARRTVGLYRK
+361 
-371 RGAGRTNWA
+371 
-380 GGRYSMKKN
+380 MKKFLGIE
-389 MTFEAAMTELSQ
+389 MHRMQ
-401 IVDRMESGEATLDES
+401 IDRLVDRMSGKMKRDLEAGRMRLAERSASLQAFSPLRVLARGYCVALDAEGRTVRSAAQVRQGDS
-416 LKLFESGTKLASFCY
+416 LNLVVRDGRLVCTVNEA
-431 EKLQNAEQKIR
+431 
-442 EISELEERREE
+442 REEQIGQEGDTP

>member
-1 MNTPVVLTVSQLNR
+1 MNTPVVLTISQLNR
-15 YIKSLLDGDRMLPS
+15 YIKSLLDGDQMLSS

-116 QLKARLAAE
+116 QLKTRLAAE

-175 LVQGAGAAEQIAGAV
+175 LVQGVGAAEQIAAAV
-190 ERFNRLNCADVLI
+190 ERFNRLDYADVLI
-203 VGRGGGSIED
+203 VGRGGGSMED

-219 EIVART
+219 EIVARA
-225 VANSRDLRCGAR
+225 VANSRIPVISAVGHETDFTICDFAADLRAPTP
-237 NGFHHLRFCGGS
+237 S
-249 ARADPVRC
+249 A
-257 GRAGRSGYPRADGLC
+257 
-272 FRLGAADEEIPGDRD
+272 AAELAVPDI
-287 APHADRP
+287 
-294 AGRPHEREDE
+294 RELM
-304 ARSGSRAHASGR
+304 AYVSGSMMRLKKS
-316 AFGFAAG
+316 
-323 VQPAAGSGA
+323 
-332 RVLCCAGCRRENRPL
+332 L
-347 GCTGETGGFAEPSC
+347 GIEMH
-361 ARRTVGLYRK
+361 R
-371 RGAGRTNWA
+371 
-380 GGRYSMKKN
+380 M
-389 MTFEAAMTELSQ
+389 Q
-401 IVDRMESGEATLDES
+401 IDRLVDRMSGKMKRDLETGRMRLAERSASLQAFSPLRVLARGYSVALDANGETVRSVAQVRQGDS
-416 LKLFESGTKLASFCY
+416 LNLIVQDGRLACTVN
-431 EKLQNAEQKIR
+431 EV
-442 EISELEERREE
+442 REEQIGQEGNLSLIHI

>member
-1 MNTPVVLTVSQLNR
+1 MNTPVVLTISQLNR
-15 YIKSLLDGDRMLPS
+15 YIKSLLDGDQMLSS

-116 QLKARLAAE
+116 QLKTRLAAE

-175 LVQGAGAAEQIAGAV
+175 LVQGVGAAEQIAAAV
-190 ERFNRLNCADVLI
+190 ERFNRLDYADVLI
-203 VGRGGGSIED
+203 VGRGGGSMED

-219 EIVART
+219 EIVARA
-225 VANSRDLRCGAR
+225 VANSRIPVISAVGHETDFTICDFAADLRAPTP
-237 NGFHHLRFCGGS
+237 S
-249 ARADPVRC
+249 A
-257 GRAGRSGYPRADGLC
+257 
-272 FRLGAADEEIPGDRD
+272 AAELAVPDI
-287 APHADRP
+287 
-294 AGRPHEREDE
+294 RELM
-304 ARSGSRAHASGR
+304 AYVSGSMMRLKKS
-316 AFGFAAG
+316 
-323 VQPAAGSGA
+323 
-332 RVLCCAGCRRENRPL
+332 L
-347 GCTGETGGFAEPSC
+347 GIEMH
-361 ARRTVGLYRK
+361 R
-371 RGAGRTNWA
+371 
-380 GGRYSMKKN
+380 M
-389 MTFEAAMTELSQ
+389 Q
-401 IVDRMESGEATLDES
+401 IDRLVDRMSGKMKRDLETGRMRLAERSASLQAFSPLRVLARGYSVALDANGETVRSVAQVRQGDS
-416 LKLFESGTKLASFCY
+416 LNLIVQDGRLACTVN
-431 EKLQNAEQKIR
+431 EV
-442 EISELEERREE
+442 REEQIGQEGNTP

>member
-1 MNTPVVLTVSQLNR
+1 MNTPVVLTISQLNR
-15 YIKSLLDGDRMLPS
+15 YIKSLLDGDQMLSS

-116 QLKARLAAE
+116 QLKTRLAAE

-134 PLPAYPKAVGVVTS
+134 SLPAYPKAVGVVTS

-175 LVQGAGAAEQIAGAV
+175 LVQGAGAAEQIAAAV
-190 ERFNRLNCADVLI
+190 GHFNRLDCADVLI
-203 VGRGGGSIED
+203 VGRGGGSMED

-219 EIVART
+219 EIVARA
-225 VANSRDLRCGAR
+225 VANSRIPVISAVGHETDFTICDFAADLRAPTP
-237 NGFHHLRFCGGS
+237 S
-249 ARADPVRC
+249 A
-257 GRAGRSGYPRADGLC
+257 
-272 FRLGAADEEIPGDRD
+272 AAELAVPDI
-287 APHADRP
+287 
-294 AGRPHEREDE
+294 RELM
-304 ARSGSRAHASGR
+304 AYVSGSMLR
-316 AFGFAAG
+316 
-323 VQPAAGSGA
+323 
-332 RVLCCAGCRRENRPL
+332 
-347 GCTGETGGFAEPSC
+347 
-361 ARRTVGLYRK
+361 
-371 RGAGRTNWA
+371 
-380 GGRYSMKKN
+380 MKKSLGIE
-389 MTFEAAMTELSQ
+389 MHRMQ
-401 IVDRMESGEATLDES
+401 IDRLVDRMSGKMKRDLETGRMRLAERSASLQAFSPLRVLARGYSVALDANGETVRSAAQVRQGDS
-416 LKLFESGTKLASFCY
+416 LHLIVQDGRLACTVN
-431 EKLQNAEQKIR
+431 EV
-442 EISELEERREE
+442 REEQIGQEGDTP

>member
-1 MNTPVVLTVSQLNR
+1 MNTPVVLTISQLNR
-15 YIKSLLDGDRMLPS
+15 YIKSLLDGDQMLSS

-116 QLKARLAAE
+116 QLKTRIAAE

-134 PLPAYPKAVGVVTS
+134 SLPAYPKAVGVVTS

-175 LVQGAGAAEQIAGAV
+175 LVQGAGAAEQIAAAV
-190 ERFNRLNCADVLI
+190 EHFNRLDCADVLI

-219 EIVART
+219 EIVARA
-225 VANSRDLRCGAR
+225 VANSRIPVISAVGHETDFTICDFAADLRAPTP
-237 NGFHHLRFCGGS
+237 S
-249 ARADPVRC
+249 A
-257 GRAGRSGYPRADGLC
+257 
-272 FRLGAADEEIPGDRD
+272 AAELAVPDI
-287 APHADRP
+287 
-294 AGRPHEREDE
+294 RELM
-304 ARSGSRAHASGR
+304 AYVSGSMLR
-316 AFGFAAG
+316 
-323 VQPAAGSGA
+323 
-332 RVLCCAGCRRENRPL
+332 
-347 GCTGETGGFAEPSC
+347 
-361 ARRTVGLYRK
+361 
-371 RGAGRTNWA
+371 
-380 GGRYSMKKN
+380 MKKSLGIE
-389 MTFEAAMTELSQ
+389 MHRMQ
-401 IVDRMESGEATLDES
+401 IDRLVDRMSGKMKRDLETGRMRLAERSASLQAFSPLRVLARGYSVALDANGETVRSAAQVRQGDS
-416 LKLFESGTKLASFCY
+416 LNLIVQDGRLACTVN
-431 EKLQNAEQKIR
+431 EV
-442 EISELEERREE
+442 REEQIGQEGDTP

>member
-1 MNTPVVLTVSQLNR
+1 MNTPVVLTISQLNR
-15 YIKSLLDGDRMLPS
+15 YIKSLLDGDQMLSS

-116 QLKARLAAE
+116 QLKTRLAAE

-175 LVQGAGAAEQIAGAV
+175 LVQGAGAAEQIAAAV
-190 ERFNRLNCADVLI
+190 ERFNRLDCADVLI
-203 VGRGGGSIED
+203 VGRGGGSMED

-219 EIVART
+219 EIVARA
-225 VANSRDLRCGAR
+225 VANSRIPVISAVGHETDFTICDFAADLRAPTP
-237 NGFHHLRFCGGS
+237 S
-249 ARADPVRC
+249 A
-257 GRAGRSGYPRADGLC
+257 
-272 FRLGAADEEIPGDRD
+272 AAELAVPDI
-287 APHADRP
+287 
-294 AGRPHEREDE
+294 RELM
-304 ARSGSRAHASGR
+304 AYVSGSMLR
-316 AFGFAAG
+316 
-323 VQPAAGSGA
+323 
-332 RVLCCAGCRRENRPL
+332 
-347 GCTGETGGFAEPSC
+347 
-361 ARRTVGLYRK
+361 
-371 RGAGRTNWA
+371 
-380 GGRYSMKKN
+380 MKKSLGIE
-389 MTFEAAMTELSQ
+389 MHRMQ
-401 IVDRMESGEATLDES
+401 IDRLVDRMSGKMKRDLETGRMRLAERSASLQAFSPLRVLARGYSVALDAKGETVRSAAQVRQGDS
-416 LKLFESGTKLASFCY
+416 LNLIVQDGRLACTVN
-431 EKLQNAEQKIR
+431 EVWEEQIGQ
-442 EISELEERREE
+442 EGDTP

>member
-1 MNTPVVLTVSQLNR
+1 MNTPVVLTISQLNR
-15 YIKSLLDGDRMLPS
+15 YIKSLLDGDQMLSS

-100 DDMQP
+100 DDMQR

-116 QLKARLAAE
+116 QLKTRLAAE
-125 GLFDASRKK
+125 GLFDASRKR
-134 PLPAYPKAVGVVTS
+134 PLPVYPKAVGVVTS

-175 LVQGAGAAEQIAGAV
+175 LVQGAGAAEQIAAAV
-190 ERFNRLNCADVLI
+190 EHFNRLGCADVLI
-203 VGRGGGSIED
+203 VGRGGGSMED

-219 EIVART
+219 EIVARA
-225 VANSRDLRCGAR
+225 VANSRIPVISAVGHETDFTICDFAADLRAPTP
-237 NGFHHLRFCGGS
+237 S
-249 ARADPVRC
+249 A
-257 GRAGRSGYPRADGLC
+257 
-272 FRLGAADEEIPGDRD
+272 AAELAVPDI
-287 APHADRP
+287 
-294 AGRPHEREDE
+294 RELM
-304 ARSGSRAHASGR
+304 AYVSGSMLR
-316 AFGFAAG
+316 
-323 VQPAAGSGA
+323 
-332 RVLCCAGCRRENRPL
+332 
-347 GCTGETGGFAEPSC
+347 
-361 ARRTVGLYRK
+361 
-371 RGAGRTNWA
+371 
-380 GGRYSMKKN
+380 MKKSLGIE
-389 MTFEAAMTELSQ
+389 MHRMQ
-401 IVDRMESGEATLDES
+401 IDRLVDRMSGKMKRDLETGRMRLAERSASLQAFSPLRVLARGYSVALDADGETVRSAAQVRQGDS
-416 LKLFESGTKLASFCY
+416 LHLIVQDGRLACTVN
-431 EKLQNAEQKIR
+431 EVWEEQIGQ
-442 EISELEERREE
+442 EGDTP

>member
-1 MNTPVVLTVSQLNR
+1 MNTPVVLTISQLNR
-15 YIKSLLDGDRMLPS
+15 YIKSLLDGDQMLSS

-116 QLKARLAAE
+116 QLKTRLAAE

-175 LVQGAGAAEQIAGAV
+175 LVQGAGAAEQIAAAV
-190 ERFNRLNCADVLI
+190 EHFNRLDCADVLI
-203 VGRGGGSIED
+203 VGRGGGSMED

-219 EIVART
+219 EIVARA
-225 VANSRDLRCGAR
+225 VANSRIPVISAVGHETDFTICDFAADLRAPTP
-237 NGFHHLRFCGGS
+237 S
-249 ARADPVRC
+249 A
-257 GRAGRSGYPRADGLC
+257 
-272 FRLGAADEEIPGDRD
+272 AAELAVPDI
-287 APHADRP
+287 
-294 AGRPHEREDE
+294 RELM
-304 ARSGSRAHASGR
+304 AYVSGSMLR
-316 AFGFAAG
+316 
-323 VQPAAGSGA
+323 
-332 RVLCCAGCRRENRPL
+332 
-347 GCTGETGGFAEPSC
+347 
-361 ARRTVGLYRK
+361 
-371 RGAGRTNWA
+371 
-380 GGRYSMKKN
+380 MKKSLGIE
-389 MTFEAAMTELSQ
+389 MHRMQ
-401 IVDRMESGEATLDES
+401 IDRLVDRMSGKMKRDLETGRMRLAERSASLQAFSPLRVLARGYSVALDAKGETVRSAAQVRQGDS
-416 LKLFESGTKLASFCY
+416 LHLIVQDGRLACTVN
-431 EKLQNAEQKIR
+431 EV
-442 EISELEERREE
+442 REEQIGQEGDTP